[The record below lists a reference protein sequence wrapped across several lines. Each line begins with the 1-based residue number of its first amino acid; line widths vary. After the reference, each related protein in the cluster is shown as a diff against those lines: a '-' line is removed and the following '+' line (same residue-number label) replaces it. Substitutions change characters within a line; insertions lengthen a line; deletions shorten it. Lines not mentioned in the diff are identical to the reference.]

1 MKKLKVGKERTPKGM
16 MERIVK
22 QNGGGAHRDK
32 KNDYRR
38 RAKHR
43 LTENYKN
50 NSPLYQDFEHS
61 LKFCR
66 DLFFEQMH
74 KNIAKQRKVSTSF
87 RSESDF

>member
-1 MKKLKVGKERTPKGM
+1 MDKVRKERTPKGM
-16 MERIVK
+16 LERIVK

-50 NSPLYQDFEHS
+50 NSPLYQDFKQC

-66 DLFFEQMH
+66 DCSIKTKH
-74 KNIAKQRKVSTSF
+74 NGIKR
-87 RSESDF
+87 RESYAMYFVW